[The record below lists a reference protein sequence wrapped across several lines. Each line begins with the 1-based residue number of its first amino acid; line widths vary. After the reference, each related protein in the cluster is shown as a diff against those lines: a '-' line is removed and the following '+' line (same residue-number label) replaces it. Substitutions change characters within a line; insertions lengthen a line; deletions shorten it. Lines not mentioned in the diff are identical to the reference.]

1 MNPNKKRSMPKTIL
15 GLAVIVLAI
24 VGVINIASSF
34 VSDVSQRAEEK
45 SREKFSVYEE
55 FLSVVIMNDPD
66 TFDDITQAN
75 KSQLI
80 GIAVWSLIEKNP
92 EPDTYDYVDTG
103 IFIPQK
109 DVEKE
114 LSLIFGEDVKYK
126 HCTVDGGEGIEF
138 RYSESKKGYIIPI
151 TGITPIYIPKV
162 LEAKERESQVTLK
175 VGYLASSEWIQ
186 DSEGNMTE
194 PEPSKI
200 MEIILSKSN
209 EGEFFVRSVRAV

>member
-1 MNPNKKRSMPKTIL
+1 MNAKQKRSMPKTLL
-15 GLAVIVLAI
+15 GLAVIFLAV
-24 VGVINIASSF
+24 VGVISIVSSF
-34 VSDVSQRAEEK
+34 VSDISQKAEEK

-55 FLSVVIMNDPD
+55 FLSTVVMNDPD

-80 GIAVWSLIEKNP
+80 SIAVWSLIEKNP
-92 EPDTYDYVDTG
+92 EPDTYDYVDSG
-103 IFIPQK
+103 ILIPLK

-114 LSLIFGEDVKYK
+114 LSLIFGPDVKYK

-138 RYSESKKGYIIPI
+138 RFSESKKGYIIPI
-151 TGITPIYIPKV
+151 TCITPIYTPRV
-162 LEAKERESQVTLK
+162 LQVKERESAITLK

-186 DSEGNMTE
+186 DENGEMTE

-200 MEIILSKSN
+200 MEITLSKNN
-209 EGEFFVRSVRAV
+209 EGGYFVRSVRTL